1 MNNVTAETLPI
12 PDHVPPEL
20 VRSSPGYD
28 AVASDWRNPF
38 ADTEN
43 VFTADYPPIFFVPGY
58 PIPIVG
64 TKALG
69 TWMITRHEDI
79 REVYQTPAVFSSHG
93 IAGYQH
99 LAGEDWEMLPL
110 SVDAPMH
117 RHYRLPLVS
126 SVSPKA
132 VNGMDGLIRA
142 RANALIDQF
151 IDRGECEFISEF
163 GRPYPISI
171 FMRLMGFP
179 VEEMYDR
186 FLVWEK
192 HILSGDDLTLE
203 ERGAG
208 IKECIAWLRAFIAD
222 REQNP
227 QDDLTSK
234 IVQAQ
239 IDGRPINAD
248 EKIGLVFML
257 FVGGLDTIVGSL
269 SLWFPWLCAHPEYRA
284 KLIERPELIP
294 GAVEELLRMNPLVS
308 SPRTVTRDVVFRG
321 ITMKAG
327 DVVLLLSATGNFDER
342 KFTCPRTAN
351 FERSPNPHMTL
362 AAGPHRCLGSHLARR
377 ELQVALE
384 TWLKR
389 IPNFEIK
396 EGFEVVAHAGLHA
409 VRELRLVW

>member
-1 MNNVTAETLPI
+1 MNNPTAETHEI

-20 VRSSPGYD
+20 VRSGPGFD
-28 AVASDWRNPF
+28 DVASDWRNPF

-43 VFTADYPPIFFVPGY
+43 VFTGDYPPIFFVPGY

-64 TKALG
+64 TSALG
-69 TWMITRHEDI
+69 AWMITRHDDI
-79 REVYQTPAVFSSHG
+79 REVFQTPAVFSSHG

-117 RHYRLPLVS
+117 RHYRLPLAP

-132 VNGMDGLIRA
+132 VNAMDGLIRE
-142 RANALIDQF
+142 RANSLIDAF
-151 IDRGECEFISEF
+151 IDRGQCEFISEF

-179 VEEMYDR
+179 VEKMYEK
-186 FLVWEK
+186 FLEWET
-192 HILSGDDLTLE
+192 HILSADNLTLE
-203 ERGAG
+203 ERREG
-208 IKECIAWLRAFIAD
+208 IKECIAWLRSFIAE
-222 REQNP
+222 RERNP
-227 QDDLTSK
+227 QDDLTSV
-234 IVQAQ
+234 IVQSQ

-269 SLWFPWLCAHPEYRA
+269 SLWFPWLCAHPEYRTQ
-284 KLIERPELIP
+284 LVERPELIP

-308 SPRTVTRDVVFRG
+308 SPRTVTRDIVFRG
-321 ITMKAG
+321 VTMKAG
-327 DVVLLLSATGNFDER
+327 DVVVMLSATGNFDER
-342 KFTCPRTAN
+342 KFSCPRTAD

-377 ELQVALE
+377 ELNIAME

-389 IPNFEIK
+389 IPNFEIE
-396 EGFEVVAHAGLHA
+396 EGFEVVAHPGLKA